1 MKEAEV
7 AVVEGVRAWWGG
19 GEQEGSGAE
28 PHRAG
33 KRQQC
38 ALPSSGAL
46 LLDSKV
52 CSLTGVLRREA
63 VKRKAPKARFKSVF
77 VIEDSRERSW
87 VLSVKS
93 GKDSEGECCP
103 GLLGRQ
109 PYLPLTPF
117 LP

>member
-1 MKEAEV
+1 MV
-7 AVVEGVRAWWGG
+7 GG

-38 ALPSSGAL
+38 TLPSSGAL
-46 LLDSKV
+46 LLGSKV
-52 CSLTGVLRREA
+52 CPLSGVLRREA

-87 VLSVKS
+87 VPPDQLPIGQPLGGQGQGPPLSNL
-93 GKDSEGECCP
+93 GKTQRENAAQGC
-103 GLLGRQ
+103 
-109 PYLPLTPF
+109 
-117 LP
+117 